1 MSRLK
6 FFVAA
11 MAMGIMAIAPGAQ
24 ASQDVLTIYN
34 ATNPKLVGKIIEE
47 FKAKNPGMN
56 VDVINAGVGEL
67 LTRIR
72 AEKGNPRGDIFFGA
86 SVEA

>member
-6 FFVAA
+6 LSVAA
-11 MAMGIMAIAPGAQ
+11 MVIGILALAPGAQ

-34 ATNPKLVGKIIEE
+34 ATNPKLVSKIIDE
-47 FKAKNPGMN
+47 FKAKNPGLN

-72 AEKGNPRGDIFFGA
+72 PC
-86 SVEA
+86 